1 MSVHYITMEQGH
13 KVARPILSKEE
24 YMKLRGSS
32 EQVANLRQAR
42 SGNAAA
48 KRRLVQMNY
57 SCLPNDDGTLK
68 GATRMTTSVGMDV
81 DFDPSSPDYDRLMR
95 EAPETIL
102 SRREELGLLML
113 ERSVNK
119 GFHIVFRRHPE
130 LSQEENL
137 RWASQLLGIEYD
149 RGAKDLTRVFFT
161 TGASEDDLLFLDEEI
176 FSMDTQTDTQTDT
189 HPDPPKG
196 REGNYPDKLKA
207 NGQGGYQSKSLLSPS
222 PREGQ
227 GGCPGGV
234 IHHLITLLGGEP
246 AHGSRNSFI
255 YTLACYL
262 RYVCDDDPEWI
273 KQIIPTFGEDRE
285 KAFAT
290 VDSACQRKQNA
301 RMPSIVRRA
310 LKMAETETELNNA
323 AGGFDSENFG
333 GTEQEGSY
341 FYHVQQL
348 PRKLPALIKL
358 LISKTPGLYRNAVA
372 AAVFPPLAAHLRGV
386 RFRYID
392 NVEHEATLMSILCAP
407 TGSGK
412 ECITQPVNR
421 IMADIR
427 RRDAEQRRREKEWKD
442 ECNSKG
448 ANKDRRERPEGL
460 VIQEVNID
468 MTNPAFVLRMKEAEG
483 HFLYTKV
490 NELNLFDAL
499 KGKTNQHFRIMEL
512 AFDTGQYGQ
521 DRVGAQSVTETV
533 QVRFNWNASCT
544 PKKCR
549 DYFQKVVTD
558 GPVSRI
564 AFSTIERRP
573 CGSPIPVY
581 GTYDAAF
588 DEELKPYIDNL
599 TKARGLV
606 ECRQLTRLAQ
616 TLVEE
621 NAEFARLSQN
631 YVFENLSFRAT
642 VIAWLKACVLYVAN
656 GCRWEKQIE
665 DFARWSLRYDLWC
678 KLQLFGQMIYDAD
691 NDSSSLPRTA
701 PKGPKNLLEMLP
713 EEFSAADYIRV
724 RQSEGFDCDNA
735 RTVSC
740 ALNQWVYRGYIVR
753 IDTDDDNDNDNSKI
767 FRKVGA
773 SQTK

>member
-1 MSVHYITMEQGH
+1 MEQGH
-13 KVARPILSKEE
+13 KVARPILSREE
-24 YMKLRGSS
+24 YLKLRGSS
-32 EQVANLRQAR
+32 EQMANLRLAR
-42 SGNAAA
+42 SGNAEA

-68 GATRMTTSVGMDV
+68 GATRMTRSVGMDV
-81 DFDPSSPDYDRLMR
+81 DFDPSSPDYDRLMN
-95 EAPETIL
+95 EAPKTIL
-102 SRREELGLLML
+102 SHREELGLLML

-130 LSQEENL
+130 MSQEDNL
-137 RWASQLLGIEYD
+137 RWASKLLGIEYD

-161 TGASEDDLLFLDEEI
+161 TGAGEEDLLFLDDEI
-176 FSMDTQTDTQTDT
+176 FNNTQPDTQPDTQTDTQTDT
-189 HPDPPKG
+189 HPGPPEG
-196 REGNYPDKLKA
+196 REGDYSEGA
-207 NGQGGYQSKSLLSPS
+207 QGLSDSLSHTNNPSSLIPHPSSKITP
-222 PREGQ
+222 
-227 GGCPGGV
+227 
-234 IHHLITLLGGEP
+234 HLITLLGGEP

-262 RYVCDDDPEWI
+262 RYVCDDNPEWI
-273 KQIIPTFGEDRE
+273 KQIIPTFGADRE

-290 VDSACQRKQNA
+290 VESACQRKQNP

-310 LKMAETETELNNA
+310 LKMAETETELSNA
-323 AGGFDSENFG
+323 TGNFGSENFG
-333 GTEQEGSY
+333 DTERETSY
-341 FYHVQQL
+341 FYRVQEM

-358 LISKTPGLYRNAVA
+358 LISKTPDIYRNAVA
-372 AAVFPPLAAHLRGV
+372 AAVFPSLAAHLCGV

-392 NVEHEATLMSILCAP
+392 NVEHEATLMSVLCAP

-412 ECITQPVNR
+412 ECITQPINR

-427 RRDAEQRRREKEWKD
+427 RRDQEQRRREKEWKD
-442 ECNSKG
+442 ECSSKG
-448 ANKDRRERPEGL
+448 ANKDKRERPEGL

-483 HFLYTKV
+483 HFLYAKV

-512 AFDTGQYGQ
+512 AFDMGQYGQ

-599 TKARGLV
+599 VKARGLV

-631 YVFENLSFRAT
+631 YVFENLSFRAMF
-642 VIAWLKACVLYVAN
+642 IAWLKAGVLYVAN

-691 NDSSSLPRTA
+691 NDSSSTPRTA

-713 EEFSAADYIRV
+713 EEFTAADYIQV
-724 RQSEGFDCDNA
+724 RQAEGFDCDNA
-735 RTVSC
+735 RTVNG
-740 ALNQWVYRGYIVR
+740 ALSQWVHRGYIVR
-753 IDTDDDNDNDNSKI
+753 IDTDDDDDNYSKI
-767 FRKVGA
+767 FRKVNISNNKA
-773 SQTK
+773 AAKRK